1 MKLLSDQTLEQRAR
15 RRLDK
20 FGLKAHKGKAGSSG
34 YTVCA
39 GPDAWP
45 DFEGQEKYCADI
57 EKLLELTEYLH
68 ERYCEK

>member
-1 MKLLSDQTLEQRAR
+1 MKLLSNQTLEQRAR

-20 FGLKAHKGKAGSSG
+20 FGLRVHKATDESGS

-68 ERYCEK
+68 ERYFAK

>member
-1 MKLLSDQTLEQRAR
+1 MKLLSNQTLEQRAR

-20 FGLKAHKGKAGSSG
+20 FGLKVHGAKDGSGS
-34 YTVCA
+34 YTVYA

-45 DFEGQEKYCADI
+45 DFVGQEKYCADV

>member
-1 MKLLSDQTLEQRAR
+1 MKLLSDRTLEQRAR

-20 FGLKAHKGKAGSSG
+20 FGLKVRKATDGSGS
-34 YTVCA
+34 YTVYA

-68 ERYCEK
+68 ERYFAK